1 MTEEQIVELAAEINV
16 VVRALDKLPR
26 GAPEGGHRERGLR
39 QPGRA
44 GDPPTPPASRPSWPM
59 RSAVR

>member
-26 GAPEGGHRERGLR
+26 GAPEEAAL
-39 QPGRA
+39 
-44 GDPPTPPASRPSWPM
+44 
-59 RSAVR
+59 